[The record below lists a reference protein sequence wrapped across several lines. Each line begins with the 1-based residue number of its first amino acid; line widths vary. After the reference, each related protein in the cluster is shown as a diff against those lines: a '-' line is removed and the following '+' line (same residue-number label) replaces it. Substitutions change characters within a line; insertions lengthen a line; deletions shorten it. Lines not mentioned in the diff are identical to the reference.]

1 MKNELL
7 QRGDCL
13 KYWKKYGQNT
23 LLYPLAL
30 RSGTEA
36 LPPAPPSSSRP
47 ERLSANAFPTP
58 GPKRFLTTVPFFNW
72 HKVLLGIL
80 ALSEWKALGPKTR
93 WSCGVGRRREVFV
106 YNSHRHWALLIN
118 QASLRCLAAGVT
130 FCPQTFLF
138 VSGRGAHGKVHQEI
152 KAAKVVFHTRQLRV
166 YVLLCTVSLSSPDA
180 AFPSPEGPSLP
191 GGVSGASLNSD
202 ERQHVFSVLPSTVSL
217 FRCRPWGERSL
228 HQGFMGALVLGGT
241 GRALPALCP
250 GKG

>member
-1 MKNELL
+1 MAGIPCCTPWPWGAVPRRFPQLL
-7 QRGDCL
+7 R
-13 KYWKKYGQNT
+13 
-23 LLYPLAL
+23 
-30 RSGTEA
+30 
-36 LPPAPPSSSRP
+36 PPHDPSVY
-47 ERLSANAFPTP
+47 LQNAFPTP

-130 FCPQTFLF
+130 FSPQTFLF

-152 KAAKVVFHTRQLRV
+152 KAVKVVFHTRQLRV

-191 GGVSGASLNSD
+191 GGVSGASLNSN

-217 FRCRPWGERSL
+217 FRCRPRGERSL
-228 HQGFMGALVLGGT
+228 HRGFMGALVLGGP